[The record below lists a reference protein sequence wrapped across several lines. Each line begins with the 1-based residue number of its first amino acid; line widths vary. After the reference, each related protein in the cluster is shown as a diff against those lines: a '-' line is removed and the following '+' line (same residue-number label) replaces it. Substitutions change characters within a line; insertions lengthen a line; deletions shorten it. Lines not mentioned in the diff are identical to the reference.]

1 VRVRGLARPG
11 SNVDHVTAALPNSAI
26 AEALEELGDLY
37 ELDGAIVHR
46 VLAYRNAARAV
57 REAPVSVAELARAGR
72 VTELA
77 GIGATLEQKIL
88 ALLDTGTIPAAEKLR
103 AKVPPGMI
111 AIVQLPGLGPKRARL
126 LHAQL
131 GIDSLDLLREA
142 ALAGKLR
149 TVKGLGA
156 KFEVSV
162 IEALERTPTDAGTG
176 HRTKRLLLPDAL
188 ELGQAL
194 AEGLIERE
202 GGARS
207 TASCNQMVAYA
218 SVSGPTDFDINSGCT
233 SADTGTQVL
242 IAGSARR
249 MADSVK
255 DIDLIAVTRKPV
267 TLAKSLA
274 SLAQIES
281 VSSASRS
288 GAKGRTHAGTSV
300 DLRIAKPGQL
310 GNLLQHF
317 TGSGK
322 HNAALREMAVRKGL
336 HVSEYGV
343 KDDATGET
351 GTCAS
356 EQEVYALLGLAYI
369 EPELREDR
377 GELTA
382 AALGPLTADK
392 SPAEKRSSHR
402 KDPATVHDGLPELI
416 ELRDIKGDLHCHTV
430 ASDGRNTIEEMA
442 LAALARGYE
451 YVAITD
457 HSASHGFGN
466 DVSPEELRLQIEH
479 VHEVDTSIEG
489 IRVLAG
495 SEVNILPDG
504 SLDYEDALLEELD
517 WAIASVHTAFG
528 MSEEKMTERMITA
541 MEHPLV
547 DAIGHPTG
555 RLIERRE
562 PYALD
567 MHTLIEAAARTG
579 TMLEIN
585 ANPNRRDLNDVHAR
599 AAARAGATIVIDSDA
614 HGTERFAAM
623 RWGVATARRAWLSA
637 ADVANT
643 RSWEQ
648 LARLRKSSRR

>member
-1 VRVRGLARPG
+1 M
-11 SNVDHVTAALPNSAI
+11 AAELPNSAI

-57 REAPVSVAELARAGR
+57 REAPLSVAELARTGR

-77 GIGATLEQKIL
+77 SIGATLEQKIL

-103 AKVPPGMI
+103 AKVPAGMI
-111 AIVQLPGLGPKRARL
+111 AIVHLPGLGPKRARL

-131 GIDSLDLLREA
+131 GIDSLDSLREA
-142 ALAGKLR
+142 ALAGKLQ

-156 KFEVSV
+156 KFEASV
-162 IEALERTPTDAGTG
+162 IEALERTPTDADTE
-176 HRTKRLLLPDAL
+176 HRAKRLLLPDAL

-194 AEGLIERE
+194 TEGLMERE

-207 TASCNQMVAYA
+207 TASCNQMVAYG
-218 SVSGPTDFDINSGCT
+218 SVSGPTDFGINSGYT
-233 SADTGTQVL
+233 NADTGAQVL

-267 TLAKSLA
+267 ALAKSLA
-274 SLAQIES
+274 SLPQIES
-281 VSSASRS
+281 VSSASKS

-343 KDDATGET
+343 KDDATGAT

-356 EQEVYALLGLAYI
+356 EQEVYARLGLAYI

-377 GELTA
+377 GELAA
-382 AALGPLTADK
+382 AALGPAAAEKHHAD
-392 SPAEKRSSHR
+392 KRSSQL
-402 KDPATVHDGLPELI
+402 KDPAAIAHNGLPELI

-442 LAALARGYE
+442 LAARERGYE

-479 VHEVDTSIEG
+479 VREADASIEG
-489 IRVLAG
+489 IRILAG

-504 SLDYEDALLEELD
+504 SLDYEDELLQALD
-517 WAIASVHTAFG
+517 WVIASVHTAFG
-528 MSEEKMTERMITA
+528 MSEQKMTERMITA

-567 MHTLIEAAARTG
+567 MHALVEAAVRTG

-614 HGTERFAAM
+614 HGSKRFAVM
-623 RWGVATARRAWLSA
+623 RWGVATARRAWLGA
-637 ADVANT
+637 ANVANT
-643 RSWEQ
+643 RTWEE
-648 LARLRKSSRR
+648 LAKLRKGSRRSEGHSK

>member
-1 VRVRGLARPG
+1 MVGE
-11 SNVDHVTAALPNSAI
+11 LPNSTI

-57 REAPVSVAELARAGR
+57 REAPVSVAELAQTGR

-103 AKVPPGMI
+103 ARVPTGLI
-111 AIVQLPGLGPKRARL
+111 AITRLPGLGPKRARL

-131 GIDSLDLLREA
+131 GVDSLDSLRDA

-149 TVKGLGA
+149 GVKGLGA
-156 KFEVSV
+156 KFEASV
-162 IEALERTPTDAGTG
+162 IEALKRMPSNPVERM
-176 HRTKRLLLPDAL
+176 RRLLLPDAL

-194 AEGLIERE
+194 AEGLAAI
-202 GGARS
+202 GGE
-207 TASCNQMVAYA
+207 
-218 SVSGPTDFDINSGCT
+218 
-233 SADTGTQVL
+233 GTQVL
-242 IAGSARR
+242 VAGSARR

-255 DIDLIAVTRKPV
+255 DVDLIAVTAKPV
-267 TLAKSLA
+267 TLAKGLA
-274 SLAQIES
+274 KLPEVES
-281 VSSASRS
+281 VSSAGKS
-288 GAKGRTHAGTSV
+288 GARGRTHAGISV

-317 TGSGK
+317 TGSGT

-336 HVSEYGV
+336 HVSEYGI
-343 KDDATGET
+343 KDDATGVTSAYT
-351 GTCAS
+351 G
-356 EQEVYALLGLAYI
+356 EQEVYARLGLAFI

-377 GELTA
+377 GELA
-382 AALGPLTADK
+382 AATISAQQRR
-392 SPAEKRSSHR
+392 KRSADR
-402 KDPATVHDGLPELI
+402 EENADTTPTVLPDLI
-416 ELRDIKGDLHCHTV
+416 ELGDIKGDLHCHTV

-451 YVAITD
+451 YLAITD

-466 DVSPEELRLQIEH
+466 DVSPEELRLQVER
-479 VHEVDTSIEG
+479 VREANSSIEG

-504 SLDYEDALLEELD
+504 SLDYENELLGELD
-517 WAIASVHTAFG
+517 WVIASAHTAFG
-528 MSEEKMTERMITA
+528 MSEQKMTERMIGA

-567 MHTLIEAAARTG
+567 MHALIDAAVRTG

-585 ANPNRRDLNDVHAR
+585 ANPSRRDLNDVHAR

-614 HGTERFAAM
+614 HGTERFAVM

-637 ADVANT
+637 IDVANT

-648 LARLRKSSRR
+648 LSQLRKPARRRP

>member
-1 VRVRGLARPG
+1 MAGE
-11 SNVDHVTAALPNSAI
+11 LPNSVI

-72 VTELA
+72 VTELV

-103 AKVPPGMI
+103 AKVPAGMI
-111 AIVQLPGLGPKRARL
+111 AIVHLPGLGPKRARL

-131 GIDSLDLLREA
+131 GIDSLDSLREA

-149 TVKGLGA
+149 TVKGLGR
-156 KFEVSV
+156 KFEASV
-162 IEALERTPTDAGTG
+162 IEALERTPTDAGTA
-176 HRTKRLLLPDAL
+176 HRAKRLLLPDAL

-194 AEGLIERE
+194 VEGLIERE
-202 GGARS
+202 GGALS

-233 SADTGTQVL
+233 SADTGAQVL

-274 SLAQIES
+274 SLPQIES
-281 VSSASRS
+281 VSSASKS
-288 GAKGRTHAGTSV
+288 AAKGRTHSGVSV

-322 HNAALREMAVRKGL
+322 HNALLREMAVRKGL

-343 KDDATGET
+343 KDDATGT
-351 GTCAS
+351 TDVYAS
-356 EQEVYALLGLAYI
+356 EQEVYARLGLAYI

-377 GELTA
+377 GELAA
-382 AALGPLTADK
+382 AALGL
-392 SPAEKRSSHR
+392 PAAGGRPAGKRSSR
-402 KDPATVHDGLPELI
+402 REDPAALAAHSGLPELI

-442 LAALARGYE
+442 AAARARGYE

-479 VHEVDTSIEG
+479 VREADASIEG
-489 IRVLAG
+489 IRILAG

-504 SLDYEDALLEELD
+504 SLDYQDELLGELD
-517 WAIASVHTAFG
+517 WTIASVHTAFG
-528 MSEEKMTERMITA
+528 MSEQKMTERVITA

-567 MHTLIEAAARTG
+567 MHALIEAAVRTG

-599 AAARAGATIVIDSDA
+599 AAARAGAMIVIDSDA
-614 HGTERFAAM
+614 HGSERFAVM

-643 RSWEQ
+643 RSWEEF
-648 LARLRKSSRR
+648 AKLRKGSRRSEGHSK

>member
-1 VRVRGLARPG
+1 MAGE
-11 SNVDHVTAALPNSAI
+11 LPNSTI

-57 REAPVSVAELARAGR
+57 REAPVSVAGLARAGR

-103 AKVPPGMI
+103 ARVPAGLI
-111 AIVQLPGLGPKRARL
+111 TIVRLPGLGPKRARL
-126 LHAQL
+126 LHKQL
-131 GIDSLDLLREA
+131 GIDSLELLREA

-149 TVKGLGA
+149 AVKGLGP
-156 KFEVSV
+156 KFEASV
-162 IEALERTPTDAGTG
+162 IAALERMPTGVGAERGA
-176 HRTKRLLLPDAL
+176 KRLLLPDAL

-207 TASCNQMVAYA
+207 TASCNQMVAYTP
-218 SVSGPTDFDINSGCT
+218 VTGLTDFDINHGCT
-233 SADTGTQVL
+233 NTDTGAQVL

-255 DIDLIAVTRKPV
+255 DIDLIAVTSKPV

-274 SLAQIES
+274 ALPQIES
-281 VSSASRS
+281 VSSAGKS
-288 GAKGRTHAGTSV
+288 GARGRTHSGVSV
-300 DLRIAKPGQL
+300 DLRIAKVSQL

-343 KDDATGET
+343 KDDATGAT

-356 EQEVYALLGLAYI
+356 EQEVYARLGLAYI

-377 GELTA
+377 GELAA
-382 AALGPLTADK
+382 AALGPAAAEK
-392 SPAEKRSSHR
+392 HPAEKHPAGKRPSHR
-402 KDPATVHDGLPELI
+402 EDPAATAHNGLPELI
-416 ELRDIKGDLHCHTV
+416 ELRDVKGDLHCHTV

-442 LAALARGYE
+442 LAARARGYE

-479 VHEVDTSIEG
+479 VREADASIEG
-489 IRVLAG
+489 IRILAG

-504 SLDYEDALLEELD
+504 SLDYEDELLQELD

-528 MSEEKMTERMITA
+528 MSEQKMTERMITA
-541 MEHPLV
+541 MEHPLI

-567 MHTLIEAAARTG
+567 MHALVEAAVRTG

-614 HGTERFAAM
+614 HGTERFAVM

-643 RSWEQ
+643 RSWE
-648 LARLRKSSRR
+648 LLNKLRKPVRRRA

>member
-1 VRVRGLARPG
+1 MA
-11 SNVDHVTAALPNSAI
+11 AALPNSAI

-37 ELDGAIVHR
+37 ELDGAIVHS

-103 AKVPPGMI
+103 ARVPAGLI
-111 AIVQLPGLGPKRARL
+111 AIVRLPGLGPKRARL

-131 GIDSLDLLREA
+131 GIDSLDSLRDA

-149 TVKGLGA
+149 GVKGLGP
-156 KFEVSV
+156 KFEASV
-162 IEALERTPTDAGTG
+162 VGALERMPTGVAIERGA
-176 HRTKRLLLPDAL
+176 KRLLLPDAL
-188 ELGQAL
+188 KLGQAL

-202 GGARS
+202 DGARS
-207 TASCNQMVAYA
+207 TTSCNQTIAYG
-218 SVSGPTDFDINSGCT
+218 SVSGPADFDIHSGCT
-233 SADTGTQVL
+233 SANTGAQVL

-274 SLAQIES
+274 QLPEIES

-317 TGSGK
+317 SGSGK

-336 HVSEYGV
+336 HVSEYGI
-343 KDDATGET
+343 KDDATGT
-351 GTCAS
+351 TSTYAI
-356 EQEVYALLGLAYI
+356 EQEVYARLGLAYI

-377 GELTA
+377 GELA
-382 AALGPLTADK
+382 AAVALR
-392 SPAEKRSSHR
+392 E
-402 KDPATVHDGLPELI
+402 DPAGTAHHGLPELI
-416 ELRDIKGDLHCHTV
+416 ELEDIKGELHCHTV

-442 LAALARGYE
+442 LAARARGYE

-466 DVSPEELRLQIEH
+466 DVSPEELRLQIER
-479 VHEVDTSIEG
+479 VREADSSIEG

-504 SLDYEDALLEELD
+504 SLDYEDELLQELD
-517 WAIASVHTAFG
+517 WVIASAHTAFG
-528 MSEEKMTERMITA
+528 MSEQKMTERMIAA

-567 MHTLIEAAARTG
+567 MHALIEAAVRTG

-614 HGTERFAAM
+614 HGTERFAVM
-623 RWGVATARRAWLSA
+623 RWGIATARRAWLSA

-648 LARLRKSSRR
+648 FAKLRKGTRRPEDLSK

>member
-1 VRVRGLARPG
+1 MAGE
-11 SNVDHVTAALPNSAI
+11 LPNSAI

-57 REAPVSVAELARAGR
+57 REAPVSVAELAHAGR
-72 VTELA
+72 VTELT
-77 GIGATLEQKIL
+77 GIGSTLEQKII

-103 AKVPPGMI
+103 AKVPTGLI
-111 AIVQLPGLGPKRARL
+111 AITRLPGLGPKRARL

-131 GIDSLDLLREA
+131 GIDSLDSLRQA

-149 TVKGLGA
+149 SVKGLGV
-156 KFEVSV
+156 KFEANV
-162 IEALERTPTDAGTG
+162 IEALELMPTGPAE
-176 HRTKRLLLPDAL
+176 RSRRLLLPDAL
-188 ELGQAL
+188 ELGQTL
-194 AEGLIERE
+194 AQGLTER
-202 GGARS
+202 GGE
-207 TASCNQMVAYA
+207 
-218 SVSGPTDFDINSGCT
+218 
-233 SADTGTQVL
+233 GTQVL

-255 DIDLIAVTRKPV
+255 DVDLIAVTRKPV

-274 SLAQIES
+274 TLAEIES
-281 VSSASRS
+281 VSSTSRS
-288 GAKGRTHAGTSV
+288 AAKGRTHSGVSV

-322 HNAALREMAVRKGL
+322 HNAALREMAVRKDL
-336 HVSEYGV
+336 HVSEYGI
-343 KDDATGET
+343 KDDATGHT
-351 GTCAS
+351 STCTS
-356 EQEVYALLGLAYI
+356 EQEVYARLGLAYI
-369 EPELREDR
+369 PPELRENR
-377 GELTA
+377 GELAAAT
-382 AALGPLTADK
+382 AALGIGPGR
-392 SPAEKRSSHR
+392 KRSGDQD
-402 KDPATVHDGLPELI
+402 DPADSAHIGLPELI
-416 ELRDIKGDLHCHTV
+416 ELKDIKGDLHCHTV

-442 LAALARGYE
+442 LAARERGYE

-466 DVSPEELRLQIEH
+466 DVSPDELRLQIER
-479 VHEVDTSIEG
+479 VREADASIEG
-489 IRVLAG
+489 IGVLAG

-504 SLDYEDALLEELD
+504 SLDYEDELLQELD
-517 WAIASVHTAFG
+517 WVIASVHTAFG
-528 MSEEKMTERMITA
+528 MSEQKMTERMIAA

-562 PYALD
+562 PYSLD
-567 MHTLIEAAARTG
+567 MHALIEASLRTG

-614 HGTERFAAM
+614 HGTERFAVM
-623 RWGVATARRAWLSA
+623 RWGVATARRAWLRA
-637 ADVANT
+637 TDVANT
-643 RSWEQ
+643 RSWKD
-648 LARLRKSSRR
+648 LAVLRKQARQ

>member
-1 VRVRGLARPG
+1 
-11 SNVDHVTAALPNSAI
+11 
-26 AEALEELGDLY
+26 
-37 ELDGAIVHR
+37 
-46 VLAYRNAARAV
+46 
-57 REAPVSVAELARAGR
+57 
-72 VTELA
+72 
-77 GIGATLEQKIL
+77 
-88 ALLDTGTIPAAEKLR
+88 
-103 AKVPPGMI
+103 
-111 AIVQLPGLGPKRARL
+111 
-126 LHAQL
+126 
-131 GIDSLDLLREA
+131 
-142 ALAGKLR
+142 
-149 TVKGLGA
+149 
-156 KFEVSV
+156 
-162 IEALERTPTDAGTG
+162 
-176 HRTKRLLLPDAL
+176 
-188 ELGQAL
+188 
-194 AEGLIERE
+194 
-202 GGARS
+202 
-207 TASCNQMVAYA
+207 MVAYDPIPGQA
-218 SVSGPTDFDINSGCT
+218 DSNVRQPGGSVGGSDGIGGGCT
-233 SADTGTQVL
+233 GAGAQVL

-274 SLAQIES
+274 KLPEIES
-281 VSSASRS
+281 VSSAGKS
-288 GAKGRTHAGTSV
+288 GAKARTHSGVSV

-317 TGSGK
+317 SGSGK

-336 HVSEYGV
+336 HVSEYGI
-343 KDDATGET
+343 KDDATGAT
-351 GTCAS
+351 DAYAS
-356 EQEVYALLGLAYI
+356 EQEVYARLGLAYI

-377 GELTA
+377 GELAA
-382 AALGPLTADK
+382 AALGPATVEK
-392 SPAEKRSSHR
+392 HPAAKRSSHPR
-402 KDPATVHDGLPELI
+402 DPAATVHNGLPGLI

-442 LAALARGYE
+442 LAARARGYE

-466 DVSPEELRLQIEH
+466 DVSPEGLRLQIEH
-479 VHEVDTSIEG
+479 VREADASIEG
-489 IRVLAG
+489 IRILAG

-504 SLDYEDALLEELD
+504 SLDYEDALLGELD
-517 WAIASVHTAFG
+517 WVIASVHSAFG
-528 MSEEKMTERMITA
+528 MSEQKMTERMIAA
-541 MEHPLV
+541 MEHPLI

-567 MHTLIEAAARTG
+567 MHALIEAAVRTG

-614 HGTERFAAM
+614 HGTERFAVM

-643 RSWEQ
+643 RPWEQ
-648 LARLRKSSRR
+648 FAKLRKGDRC

>member
-1 VRVRGLARPG
+1 VAGK
-11 SNVDHVTAALPNSAI
+11 LPNSAI

-103 AKVPPGMI
+103 ARVPAGLI
-111 AIVQLPGLGPKRARL
+111 AITRLPGLGPKRARL

-131 GIDSLDLLREA
+131 GIDSLGALREA
-142 ALAGKLR
+142 ALAGRLR

-156 KFEVSV
+156 KFEASA
-162 IEALERTPTDAGTG
+162 IEALERMPADAARRGG
-176 HRTKRLLLPDAL
+176 PRLLLPDAL

-194 AEGLIERE
+194 AEGLMERE
-202 GGARS
+202 GNAHS
-207 TASCNQMVAYA
+207 TTSCNQMVAY
-218 SVSGPTDFDINSGCT
+218 SCVSSRPDGGVKSGCT
-233 SADTGTQVL
+233 SAHAQVL

-267 TLAKSLA
+267 TLARSLA
-274 SLAQIES
+274 ALPEIES
-281 VSSASRS
+281 VSSAGKS
-288 GAKGRTHAGTSV
+288 GAKGRTHTGVSV
-300 DLRIAKPGQL
+300 DLRIAKAGQL

-336 HVSEYGV
+336 HVSEYGIEEEEANG
-343 KDDATGET
+343 KTTA
-351 GTCAS
+351 CAS
-356 EQEVYALLGLAYI
+356 EQEVYAKLGLAYI
-369 EPELREDR
+369 EPELRENR
-377 GELTA
+377 GELAA
-382 AALGPLTADK
+382 AALG
-392 SPAEKRSSHR
+392 SGG
-402 KDPATVHDGLPELI
+402 HDGRLADANDQAVATLPELI
-416 ELRDIKGDLHCHTV
+416 ELADIKGDLHCHTV

-442 LAALARGYE
+442 LAARKRGYE

-479 VHEVDTSIEG
+479 IHEADASIPG

-504 SLDYEDALLEELD
+504 SLDYEDELLAELD
-517 WAIASVHTAFG
+517 WVIASVHTAFG
-528 MSEEKMTERMITA
+528 MSEQKMTERMIAA

-562 PYALD
+562 GYALD
-567 MHTLIEAAARTG
+567 VHAVFAAAARTG

-585 ANPNRRDLNDVHAR
+585 ANPRRRDLSEVHAR
-599 AAARAGATIVIDSDA
+599 AAARAGVRILIDSDA
-614 HGTERFAAM
+614 HGTERFAVM
-623 RWGVATARRAWLSA
+623 RWGVATARRAWLTA
-637 ADVANT
+637 EDVVNT
-643 RSWEQ
+643 RSWAE
-648 LARLRKSSRR
+648 LTGLRKQSRQ

>member
-1 VRVRGLARPG
+1 MAGE
-11 SNVDHVTAALPNSAI
+11 LPNSTI

-46 VLAYRNAARAV
+46 VLAYRNAARVV
-57 REAPVSVAELARAGR
+57 REAPVSVAELARTGH

-88 ALLDTGTIPAAEKLR
+88 ALLDTGTIPAREKLR
-103 AKVPPGMI
+103 AKVPAGLI
-111 AIVQLPGLGPKRARL
+111 AITRLPGLGPKRARL
-126 LHAQL
+126 LHSQL
-131 GIDSLDLLREA
+131 GIDSPDSLRAA
-142 ALAGKLR
+142 ALAGELR
-149 TVKGLGA
+149 KVKGLGA
-156 KFEVSV
+156 KFEASV
-162 IEALERTPTDAGTG
+162 IEALERMPTDVAAERGA
-176 HRTKRLLLPDAL
+176 KRLLLPDAL

-194 AEGLIERE
+194 AEGLMERE
-202 GGARS
+202 GDATRR
-207 TASCNQMVAYA
+207 
-218 SVSGPTDFDINSGCT
+218 
-233 SADTGTQVL
+233 QVL

-267 TLAKSLA
+267 TLAKGLA
-274 SLAQIES
+274 VLPEIES
-281 VSSASRS
+281 VSSASKS
-288 GAKGRTHAGTSV
+288 GAKGRTHSGVSV
-300 DLRIAKPGQL
+300 DLRIAKLGQL

-336 HVSEYGV
+336 HVSEYGI
-343 KDDATGET
+343 KDDATGAT
-351 GTCAS
+351 SAYAS
-356 EQEVYALLGLAYI
+356 EQEVYARLGLAYI

-377 GELTA
+377 GELA
-382 AALGPLTADK
+382 AAAGRRRR
-392 SPAEKRSSHR
+392 KRSTAGPPPCPR
-402 KDPATVHDGLPELI
+402 PPELI
-416 ELRDIKGDLHCHTV
+416 ELGDIKGDLHCHTV

-442 LAALARGYE
+442 LAARARGYE

-479 VHEVDTSIEG
+479 VREADASIEG
-489 IRVLAG
+489 IRILAG

-504 SLDYEDALLEELD
+504 SLDYEDELLGELD
-517 WAIASVHTAFG
+517 WVIASVHTAFG
-528 MSEEKMTERMITA
+528 MSEQKMTERMIAA

-567 MHTLIEAAARTG
+567 MHALIEAAVRTG

-614 HGTERFAAM
+614 HGIERFAVM

-648 LARLRKSSRR
+648 LSEAAQACACRSEAAPSRNTEGWRDGTVVSDVGQTDLGLGVTARRQCRRSASYMPAAGSSEIV